1 MLSSGNP
8 LDFHPKALL
17 IESGNIIK
25 TWKVVEALNNVVI
38 HYH

>member
-25 TWKVVEALNNVVI
+25 DLESG
-38 HYH
+38 